1 MRGGAGFRSL
11 SHALNQTGRHT
22 HHAPGLHCKTAPG
35 WRRATLR
42 RDGTRAKS
50 RHFRP
55 PKARLGPCPGPLSFL
70 CSYVVVLG
78 GVHVYKM
85 DDGLLF
91 SEHSE
96 CGADMTVACP
106 QEPLAN
112 ASELGLMTV
121 NAQDRIVAFE

>member
-1 MRGGAGFRSL
+1 VRGGARFRSL
-11 SHALNQTGRHT
+11 SHALNHTGRHT

-70 CSYVVVLG
+70 CSGFRRFTHDSPSPNGSGNL
-78 GVHVYKM
+78 
-85 DDGLLF
+85 
-91 SEHSE
+91 E
-96 CGADMTVACP
+96 
-106 QEPLAN
+106 EPKETNHEA
-112 ASELGLMTV
+112 APPYH
-121 NAQDRIVAFE
+121 Q